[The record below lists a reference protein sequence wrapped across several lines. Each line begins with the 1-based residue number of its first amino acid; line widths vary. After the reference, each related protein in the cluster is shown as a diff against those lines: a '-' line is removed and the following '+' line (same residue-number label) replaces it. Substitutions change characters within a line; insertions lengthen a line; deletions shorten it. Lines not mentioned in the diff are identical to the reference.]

1 MKYYLIIGYQIVE
14 KNITYPNTDPP
25 TVNVSINNILIDKFL
40 CDNEESVAVESV
52 TNELITDIGPAHK
65 KIKKVSTK
73 DTYSTPSKL
82 QIYEIDSETFKNRD
96 NVLKIEVTKNFSDYT
111 NGFLNKRSMVVLNPI
126 FFIPKD
132 LLQNPHLMN
141 KLIKKFCRV
150 MGKIPGTALKIR
162 KYQSTERVVWPG
174 YHLYPDHIIYRT
186 NPDVVP
192 LVNGGN
198 FKISLNIK
206 KRLGLHFITHHN
218 EVPKGYFWSDD
229 FFLAWYQWQ
238 AKKNLSVDTI
248 LHHNADKRK
257 NPKGSSETAL
267 DITVKNNINNSNEDQ
282 RSNNAKD

>member
-25 TVNVSINNILIDKFL
+25 TVNVSINDILIDKFL
-40 CDNEESVAVESV
+40 CDNEESVAVESF
-52 TNELITDIGPAHK
+52 TNELMTEFGPAHK
-65 KIKKVSTK
+65 KIQNRSDKV
-73 DTYSTPSKL
+73 TYFTPSKL
-82 QIYEIDSETFKNRD
+82 QIFEIDSAMFNEGD
-96 NVLKIEVTKNFSDYT
+96 DVLKLEVTKNFSDYT
-111 NGFLNKRSMVVLNPI
+111 NGFLNKRSMVALSPVFLM
-126 FFIPKD
+126 PKD
-132 LLQNPHLMN
+132 LLHNHHLMN

-150 MGKIPGTALKIR
+150 MGKMPGTALNTR

-174 YHLYPDHIIYRT
+174 YHLYPDHIIYRE

-238 AKKNLSVDTI
+238 SKKTFSVDTT
-248 LHHNADKRK
+248 LYHDADERR
-257 NPKGSSETAL
+257 NPKGSSETAV
-267 DITVKNNINNSNEDQ
+267 DITVKNNINNANED
-282 RSNNAKD
+282 K